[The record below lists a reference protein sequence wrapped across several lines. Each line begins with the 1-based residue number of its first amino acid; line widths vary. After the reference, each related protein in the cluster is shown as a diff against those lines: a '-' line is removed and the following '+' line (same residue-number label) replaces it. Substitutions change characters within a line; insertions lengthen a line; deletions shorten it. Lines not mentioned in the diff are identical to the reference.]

1 MLDNKPVNPIENVA
15 PAALDEVF
23 GSVMRNV
30 YLWMALGLML
40 TGVIAAFVGFS
51 PLVAIVAGQP
61 LIFFGLMIAEIGV
74 VIWLSRGIN
83 SMSVTMATLLFF
95 VYATLNGLTL
105 SILFAVYTLGSI
117 SLTFFATAGLFGVM
131 SVIGYTTKMDLSKMG
146 SYLFMGLIGLIIAS
160 IVSFFWANSILA
172 AAITYLGILL
182 FLALTVYDTQRIK
195 EMTAQQLMSG
205 AGDDVA
211 QRMGILGALRLYLD
225 FINLFLY
232 LLRVLGRRR

>member
-131 SVIGYTTKMDLSKMG
+131 SAKDGSMSFDFTG
-146 SYLFMGLIGLIIAS
+146 SYTAVTPHERIEYTLDDGRQVQITFAETAAGVLVTETFETESENPLEMQRDGWQAFMDNFKKYTEGLG
-160 IVSFFWANSILA
+160 
-172 AAITYLGILL
+172 
-182 FLALTVYDTQRIK
+182 
-195 EMTAQQLMSG
+195 
-205 AGDDVA
+205 
-211 QRMGILGALRLYLD
+211 
-225 FINLFLY
+225 
-232 LLRVLGRRR
+232 